1 MRHLR
6 VFIVV
11 VLPFAAA
18 YYASYFFRNIDALI
32 SHDLDVDLKLGAAHL
47 GLLTSVYFLAFA
59 FVQIPAGILLDRFGP
74 RRVQSTLLLFAAI
87 GAALFGLAS
96 RFEFLLIGRAL
107 IGFGVAGSLIA
118 GLKAIALWFPKD
130 RLPLVNGCFIM
141 IGTLGVISATVP
153 AEWLLHF
160 IGWKTLFVS
169 LARLCVACA
178 LAIFIVVSLKMNSPS
193 VSKRTRVYEETS
205 ATTEDD
211 NQGSPCESDLLSVHG
226 SNINELNY
234 SRRGQPPGRRP

>member
-6 VFIVV
+6 VFIIV

-87 GAALFGLAS
+87 GAALFGIAS

-118 GLKAIALWFPKD
+118 GLKAIALWFPTD

-169 LARLCVACA
+169 LA
-178 LAIFIVVSLKMNSPS
+178 
-193 VSKRTRVYEETS
+193 
-205 ATTEDD
+205 
-211 NQGSPCESDLLSVHG
+211 GLLVGLGNFFFFFFCGGGHRSVHHHPTTH
-226 SNINELNY
+226 S
-234 SRRGQPPGRRP
+234 S